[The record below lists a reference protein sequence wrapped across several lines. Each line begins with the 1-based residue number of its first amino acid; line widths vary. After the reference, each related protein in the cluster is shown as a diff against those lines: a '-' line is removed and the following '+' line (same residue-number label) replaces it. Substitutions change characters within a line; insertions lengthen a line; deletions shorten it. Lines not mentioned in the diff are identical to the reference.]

1 MPENKCQQL
10 EDIRDSHHKPY
21 MWRHSVAILKVA
33 EDFSPYSVALHG
45 RLKARDPDTAYRRIK
60 GYQEQGCSSIKMIR
74 TVAEKLGRSTA
85 RAEVAKSL
93 RESELI
99 SSQWWTILP
108 LCIIQPNQDLPISKI
123 SKSLTR
129 KNYFGQSGLNL
140 RKMKY
145 YFCAF
150 GNFPLPVK

>member
-1 MPENKCQQL
+1 MTENKGQQL

-21 MWRHSVAILKVA
+21 MWKHAVSILKVA

-45 RLKARDPDTAYRRIK
+45 RLKARDPDTAYRWVK

-85 RAEVAKSL
+85 WSEAAKSL
-93 RESELI
+93 RERELI

-108 LCIIQPNQDLPISKI
+108 LCIIWSNQALSISKM

-129 KNYFGQSGLNL
+129 KKYFGQSGLNL
-140 RKMKY
+140 RKMKC

-150 GNFPLPVK
+150 GNFPSPVK